1 MDIKVLN
8 NLNLI
13 SLSAVYGLDH
23 NIQLNNSSH
32 NSYHGINLTLNN
44 ILSSTK
50 DTTVN
55 NYSSFY
61 LSNDTSYSRFLTFD
75 TLDLP
80 AAYTFTTYIANI
92 NAAIDDSSSLYLTPA
107 PAGNLATSTLS
118 FTNTLSVNKFF
129 EIYFIDRQFCKIKT
143 AEGSMTRYVTYDYV
157 DSSVILLTGVD
168 AVYTNDLNTFEYVYN
183 NTTNTIVFYK
193 KIFDKVQYLTHD
205 IGNNTLIVQEPSTT
219 SKLIPFKQN
228 QIFKIRLN
236 PSAVTNTLSTSNYV
250 YQESLDNT
258 KLTIDSDKSS
268 FNFDSN
274 FIFNAQY
281 YDINPYTSAKLN
293 LNILNLKNQKTVF
306 NSQSHGNTI
315 AGQPNFKHRYYENLF
330 TGVDQE
336 TGNSNIGIGFASYTL
351 TKVLKSDNLNYFHI
365 PYDIYPY
372 GKLNINDSSLISSGA
387 ISSDTPYYADKV
399 FKRLN
404 GYRDSSPYGNV
415 TDTQTGSYLC
425 TWLSGGND
433 INSSGMWVD
442 RYYNPTNISHYQALN
457 NPSDGLIT
465 NYSEISSN
473 TGLDYIT
480 YDIYDVKSNLT
491 FETGA
496 LYAYHHIGSSNCQS
510 FVNRLSSNYIFN
522 NFDCYFDK
530 FYNYNAFTGSIKFDY
545 NNFAKISYSPLL
557 NYNNFTITFDINN
570 KDWSAPFGSQIIGNY
585 TQKGFGVF
593 NYRRI
598 TPYSVIY
605 DGNKI
610 SILNTNGKVLRYI
623 YTDENIIAIQK
634 FEPNS
639 IFLVFDDTGYVSKYN
654 YIGTVLDKKYISE
667 IDSNDNVNFY
677 SYGDYVFILVG
688 LVWYRL
694 NIHSLNVESSE
705 ILDYNTI
712 YIGQEDVSSI
722 LVKDDNV
729 YLLSGSNPKLYNSE
743 AYFYNYPNLFYYN
756 IDTRA
761 FGIKV
766 EADIQ
771 DYTFDTNGSI
781 YIIHNPTNITSI
793 NNTDNI
799 TFSGKLSS
807 VTNIEYSYGKSI
819 DLIDEFYNNSKINNC
834 LSIISLSSNNVSGVP
849 VYTRANINLDNSP
862 SVTIGG
868 IVPLTNYSN
877 NYNCNNYDYLRS
889 NYDEGNHI
897 QAKIKLPN
905 IYDMQTYETATV
917 TYPLSNISP
926 GYHNISITF
935 DSVNGIFNMLVDGKS
950 VSMYGFNPSKYSYSK
965 LLEND
970 MYVGTEPGY
979 GNSKLNE
986 DLYDVNYYNYGKF
999 EIKNMYMYDRPLYL
1013 YDIANIIR
1021 SRYNIQDMLFELP
1034 TGKRSYVENIGKFFM
1049 HKLPGCK
1056 SNLINIG
1063 LQDTGVTQSDIRQN
1077 IDDEIIGGIKMVLPG
1092 NTNLNKIVWEKDND

>member
-8 NLNLI
+8 NSNLI
-13 SLSAVYGLDH
+13 SLSAVYGLDS

-61 LSNDTSYSRFLTFD
+61 LSGDTSYGKFLTFD
-75 TLDLP
+75 MLNLP
-80 AAYTFTTYIANI
+80 VEYTFTTYIATI
-92 NAAIDDSSSLYLTPA
+92 DAAADDPSSLYLTPA
-107 PAGNLATSTLS
+107 AAGNTATSTLS
-118 FTNTLSVNKFF
+118 FTNTLSTNKFF
-129 EIYFIDRQFCKIKT
+129 EVYFIDKQFCKIKT
-143 AEGSMTRYVTYDYV
+143 AEGSINRYITYDYV
-157 DSSVILLTGVD
+157 SSSIILLTGSD
-168 AVYTNDLNTFEYVYN
+168 ATASNDLNTFEYVYN
-183 NTTNTIVFYK
+183 NTSNTIVFYK

-205 IGNNTLIVQEPSTT
+205 IGNNTLIFQEPSTT

-228 QIFKIRLN
+228 QIFTVRLN
-236 PSAVTNTLSTSNYV
+236 PSAITNTLSTSNYV
-250 YQESLDNT
+250 YEESLNNA
-258 KLTIDSDKSS
+258 KLTIDENKSLY
-268 FNFDSN
+268 NFDSN

-281 YDINPYTSAKLN
+281 YDINPYISTKLN

-306 NSQSHGNTI
+306 NTQSHGNTI
-315 AGQPNFKHRYYENLF
+315 AGQPKFKHRYYENLF
-330 TGVDQE
+330 TGVNQE
-336 TGNSNIGIGFASYTL
+336 AGNSNIGIGFASYTL

-387 ISSDTPYYADKV
+387 IPSDTPYYADKV

-404 GYRDSSPYGNV
+404 GYRDSSPYGNT
-415 TDTQTGSYLC
+415 TDTQTGAYLC
-425 TWLSGGND
+425 TWLSGGSD
-433 INSSGMWVD
+433 INNNGMWVD

-457 NPSDGLIT
+457 NPSEGLLT
-465 NYSEISSN
+465 NYSEISGDTN
-473 TGLDYIT
+473 LDYIA
-480 YDIYDVKSNLT
+480 YDIYDTKSNLT

-510 FVNRLSSNYIFN
+510 FVNRLSSHYIFN

-530 FYNYNAFTGSIKFDY
+530 SYNYNAFVDSIKFEYD
-545 NNFAKISYSPLL
+545 NFAKLSYSPLT

-570 KDWSAPFGSQIIGNY
+570 KDWSRPFGSQIIGNY
-585 TQKGFGVF
+585 TQKGFGIF

-610 SILNTNGKVLRYI
+610 SVLNTNGKVLRNI

-639 IFLVFDDTGYVSKYN
+639 IFLVFDDTGHVSKYN

-667 IDSNDNVNFY
+667 IDVNDNVNFY

-694 NIHSLNVESSE
+694 NIYSLDIESSTA
-705 ILDYNTI
+705 LDYNTI
-712 YIGQEDVSSI
+712 YIGQEDISSI

-729 YLLSGSNPKLYNSE
+729 YVLSGSNPKLYGSE

-756 IDTRA
+756 IDTRE

-766 EADIQ
+766 EANIQ
-771 DYTFDTNGSI
+771 DYTFDINGTI
-781 YIIHNPTNITSI
+781 YILHDSTTITSI
-793 NNTDNI
+793 DTSDII
-799 TFSGKLSS
+799 TFSDKLSS
-807 VTNIEYSYGKSI
+807 VTNFEYSYGKSI
-819 DLIDEFYNNSKINNC
+819 DLIDEFYNNLKIDNY
-834 LSIISLSSNNVSGVP
+834 LSIVSLSSNNTDGLP
-849 VYTRANINLDNSP
+849 IYTRTNVEFTNSTNNIIGDI
-862 SVTIGG
+862 VT
-868 IVPLTNYSN
+868 LSNYNN
-877 NYNCNNYDYLRS
+877 NYNINNYDYLRN
-889 NYDEGNHI
+889 NYDEGNNI

-905 IYDMQTYETATV
+905 IYDTQTYETATV
-917 TYPLSNISP
+917 MYPLSNISP
-926 GYHNISITF
+926 GYHNITITF
-935 DSVNGIFNMLVDGKS
+935 DSVNGMLNMIVDGKS
-950 VSMYGFNPSKYSYSK
+950 VSIYGFNPSKYSYGR
-965 LLEND
+965 LLENS

-979 GNSKLNE
+979 GNDKLND

-999 EIKNMYMYDRPLYL
+999 EIKNMYMYNKSLYL

-1021 SRYNIQDMLFELP
+1021 SRYDIQDMLFELP
-1034 TGKRSYVENIGKFFM
+1034 TGKRSYVENISKFFM
-1049 HKLPGCK
+1049 HKLPGRK

-1063 LQDTGVTQSDIRQN
+1063 LQDTSISHDDLRQDIDN
-1077 IDDEIIGGIKMVLPG
+1077 EIVASIKTVLPG